1 MQIESGLACSIA
13 VNPYKRSGEV
23 SGIPFVASIYDLKP
37 KFQALL
43 RPMASD
49 LVAVG
54 VTANQITI
62 AALLLSVLMG
72 VLIGITGGARWALL
86 LLPLVLFI
94 RMAMN
99 ALDGMLAREF
109 GQRSNLGAILNE
121 LGDVAADAAL
131 YLPFVYVAGLDPR
144 LIIAVVVLSLIVE
157 MAGVL
162 GLQVGASRRY
172 DGPFGKS
179 DRAFFFGAM
188 AIILALNLAPI
199 SWMNPFLWAAV
210 ILSGLTI
217 FNRARGALKEAANGF
232 G

>member
-1 MQIESGLACSIA
+1 M
-13 VNPYKRSGEV
+13 
-23 SGIPFVASIYDLKP
+23 ASIYDLKP

-49 LVAVG
+49 LVGAG

-62 AALLLSVLMG
+62 AALLLSVFMG
-72 VLIGITGGARWALL
+72 VLIGGTGGDRWALL

-109 GQRSNLGAILNE
+109 GQRSNLGAMLNE
-121 LGDVAADAAL
+121 LGDVAADTAL
-131 YLPFVYVAGLDPR
+131 YLPFAYVTGLDAR
-144 LIIAVVVLSLIVE
+144 LVIAVVVLSIIVE

-179 DRAFFFGAM
+179 DRAFFFGAL
-188 AIILALNLAPI
+188 ALALALNLTPI
-199 SWMNPFLWAAV
+199 SWINPILWVAV
-210 ILSGLTI
+210 VLSGVTI
-217 FNRARGALKEAANGF
+217 ANRLRGALKEANNGF